1 MSERMNI
8 VQWREGSTG
17 KKFTVRLGSSWVGKD
32 GKTRLSLDALPIPV
46 DGKIDLVLE
55 PPRELHEQPRQGN
68 RPAARDEGD
77 EIPFFCEWR

>member
-55 PPRELHEQPRQGN
+55 PPRELHEQPPRKGLAP
-68 RPAARDEGD
+68 RTDD
-77 EIPFFCEWR
+77 DSEIPF